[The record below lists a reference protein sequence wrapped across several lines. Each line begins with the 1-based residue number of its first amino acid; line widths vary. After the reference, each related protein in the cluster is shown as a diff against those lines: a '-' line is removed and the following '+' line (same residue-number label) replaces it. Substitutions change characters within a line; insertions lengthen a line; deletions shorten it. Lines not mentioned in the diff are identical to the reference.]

1 MDNVAFQ
8 KKLLQWLKETD
19 SLPNAI
25 WTLTESQEPETVVI
39 TVYIKEFLF
48 NEKQILLTRELT
60 GSSITKK
67 SDETIQTAVLA
78 LNEELI
84 NRIQHDYI

>member
-1 MDNVAFQ
+1 MIFLDYYLNFIF
-8 KKLLQWLKETD
+8 KFINFF
-19 SLPNAI
+19 P
-25 WTLTESQEPETVVI
+25 
-39 TVYIKEFLF
+39 KEFLF